1 MVAIE
6 TVDKCLA
13 KLAEAVGAAG
23 GALLIT
29 ADHGNAET
37 MRDAATG
44 EPHTAHTTNPVP
56 VILVHPP
63 VGVATLADGRLADIA
78 PTVLDL
84 IGLDRPGAMTGRS
97 LIETAT
103 RANLNAGEQIP
114 A

>member
-1 MVAIE
+1 
-6 TVDKCLA
+6 
-13 KLAEAVGAAG
+13 
-23 GALLIT
+23 
-29 ADHGNAET
+29 
-37 MRDAATG
+37 MRDAVTG

-63 VGVATLADGRLADIA
+63 ESVAKLSDGRLADIA

-84 IGLDRPGAMTGRS
+84 IGLDRPAAMTGRS

-103 RANLNAGEQIP
+103 RAKLNAGEQIS